1 MSEQSDSQGP
11 RTPSPTPRLVVFG
24 GGVALV
30 VDGQVVGAIGVSG
43 GSSQEDREVAEAG
56 AAALSTGSPS
66 QRPPRARQAA

>member
-1 MSEQSDSQGP
+1 MSEQSDSRGP
-11 RTPSPTPRLVVFG
+11 RTPSPTPRLVVSG
-24 GGVALV
+24 ERGVALV

-66 QRPPRARQAA
+66 